1 MECAERD
8 AAARDLHEGKLFV
21 QMLEARLEKAEQK
34 LELAKEQ
41 INVTRKLIVSD
52 ISPLVVERLRE
63 RSLLHARMLRRND
76 SETVGTNVGTSLDS
90 DSEDEGSAVSSSS
103 SNAND
108 EYEGINEWP
117 GGDYDPPDNFKL

>member
-1 MECAERD
+1 MECAERE

-76 SETVGTNVGTSLDS
+76 SETAERDVGTSLDS

-108 EYEGINEWP
+108 EYEGINKWP
-117 GGDYDPPDNFKL
+117 GGDYDPPDKL